1 MILIDAESE
10 PEKALSGSVAVL
22 GNGGLVAV
30 PTETVYG
37 LAADATNGQAVA
49 KIFAAKGRP
58 QFNPLIC
65 HVSNQ
70 AMAEQYG
77 EFSALAL
84 KLADKFW
91 PGPLTIVVPLK
102 PNCGIHDLVSAGLG
116 TIALRCPRG
125 IVGKIADQL
134 GKPIAA
140 PSANTSG
147 TISPTSAKHVVD
159 DLSEKVDLI
168 IDEGA
173 CLVGLESTIVKPDGP
188 NGDELYL
195 LRSGSITAELLED
208 FLQKPVLR
216 VASGSPIQAP
226 GMMTSHYAPR
236 AELRLNI
243 RHVNEGEALLAFGEV
258 PLEYAKTAI
267 QILNLSQ
274 SGDLVEAAA
283 NLYDYL
289 KQLDATGATSIAV
302 QSIPEAG
309 LGEAINDRLNR
320 AAAPK
325 GGNQ

>member
-1 MILIDAESE
+1 MKLIDAKRE
-10 PEKALSGSVAVL
+10 PEKALSGSIAVL
-22 GNGGLVAV
+22 SNGGLVAV

-37 LAADATNGQAVA
+37 LAADAANGNAVA

-58 QFNPLIC
+58 QINPLIC
-65 HVSNQ
+65 HVSNLT
-70 AMAEQYG
+70 MAEQYG
-77 EFSALAL
+77 EFSPLAL
-84 KLADKFW
+84 KLANKFW

-102 PNCGIHDLVSAGLG
+102 PNCGVHDLVSAGLG
-116 TIALRCPRG
+116 TIALRCPKG
-125 IVGKIADQL
+125 IVGKIADRM

-147 TISPTSAKHVVD
+147 TISPTTAMHVMD
-159 DLSEKVDLI
+159 DLGEKVDLI
-168 IDEGA
+168 IDDGA
-173 CLVGLESTIVKPDGP
+173 CRVGLESTIVKPDK
-188 NGDELYL
+188 DEFYL
-195 LRSGSITAELLED
+195 LRSGSISVEMLEE

-236 AELRLNI
+236 AGLRLNI
-243 RHVNEGEALLAFGEV
+243 DHVNDGEALLAFGDV
-258 PLEYAKTAI
+258 PVENADNTIKT
-267 QILNLSQ
+267 LNLSHT
-274 SGDLVEAAA
+274 GDLMEAAT

-289 KQLDATGATSIAV
+289 KQLDATGAASIAV
-302 QSIPEAG
+302 QSIPKTG

>member
-1 MILIDAESE
+1 MILIDAKSE
-10 PEKALSGSVAVL
+10 PEKALSGAVAVL

-37 LAADATNGQAVA
+37 LAADATNGKAVA

-65 HVSNQ
+65 HVSNL

-77 EFSALAL
+77 EFSPLAL
-84 KLADKFW
+84 KLAEKFW

-102 PNCGIHDLVSAGLG
+102 PNCRLHDLVSAGLG
-116 TIALRCPRG
+116 TIAFRCPRG
-125 IVGKIADQL
+125 IVGEIANRM

-147 TISPTSAKHVVD
+147 TISPTTAKHVVD
-159 DLSEKVDLI
+159 DLGEKVDLI
-168 IDEGA
+168 INDGA
-173 CLVGLESTIVKPDGP
+173 CRVGLESTIIKPDG
-188 NGDELYL
+188 GELYL
-195 LRSGSITAELLED
+195 LRSGSITAGMLEE
-208 FLQKPVLR
+208 FLQKPILR
-216 VASGSPIQAP
+216 VAVGSPIQAP

-236 AELRLNI
+236 ADLRLDI
-243 RHVNEGEALLAFGEV
+243 HHVNEGEAFLAFGDALPEN
-258 PLEYAKTAI
+258 ARAAIKT
-267 QILNLSQ
+267 LNLSQ
-274 SGDLVEAAA
+274 TGDLVEVAA

-289 KQLDATGATSIAV
+289 KQLDATGAASIAV
-302 QSIPEAG
+302 QTIPETG

-325 GGNQ
+325 GDNQ

>member
-1 MILIDAESE
+1 MILIDAKIE
-10 PEKALSGSVAVL
+10 PEKALSGSMAVL
-22 GNGGLVAV
+22 SNGGLVAV

-37 LAADATNGQAVA
+37 LAADATNGRAVT

-65 HVSNQ
+65 HVSNL
-70 AMAEQYG
+70 AMAEEYG
-77 EFSALAL
+77 EFSPLAM

-102 PNCGIHDLVSAGLG
+102 PDCRIHDLVFAGLD
-116 TIALRCPRG
+116 TMALRCPRG
-125 IVGKIADQL
+125 IVGKIADRL

-147 TISPTSAKHVVD
+147 TISPTTAKHVVD
-159 DLSEKVDLI
+159 DLGEKVDLI

-173 CLVGLESTIVKPDGP
+173 CVVGLESTIVKPDGY
-188 NGDELYL
+188 DLHL
-195 LRSGSITAELLED
+195 LRSGSITFEMLDE
-208 FLQKPVLR
+208 FLQKPILR

-226 GMMTSHYAPR
+226 GMMASHYAPR
-236 AELRLNI
+236 AGLRLDI
-243 RHVNEGEALLAFGEV
+243 DFVNEGEALLAFGDASSENSK
-258 PLEYAKTAI
+258 AAIKT
-267 QILNLSQ
+267 LNLSPR
-274 SGDLVEAAA
+274 GDLVEAAT

-289 KQLDATGATSIAV
+289 KQLDATDANVIAV
-302 QSIPEAG
+302 QSIPKSG